1 MRLIILVELFLYLF
15 RLILMSDIKYISEKY
30 FEKNAKQYTEDYYL
44 SQIRHPKWQRQ
55 KTIEKLVN
63 KFFKSSSCK
72 ILNLGCGPGLLE
84 EKLSSFGFLGIG
96 IDSSP
101 AMINLA
107 KQRALDKGFSE
118 KWQFILGDCEDTKLN
133 SGEFDCIIA
142 SGLIEYMPNDE
153 KLLKEVKRL
162 LKDDG
167 ILILNITNLFGWSTC
182 LNRIGH
188 YLKKSRKIVNIVN
201 FIKKEYL
208 KEKVAVN
215 KLNFFPRKH
224 FPALFIRRA
233 NKNGFELL
241 FSEYQGFTV
250 LPSPL
255 DLIFNIFPSN
265 LNYKLDFLRKTP
277 LKFIGASNLLAMRK
291 KVDD

>member
-1 MRLIILVELFLYLF
+1 
-15 RLILMSDIKYISEKY
+15 MSNIKSLSEKY
-30 FEKNAKQYTEDYYL
+30 FDKNAEKYTKDYYL
-44 SQIRHPKWQRQ
+44 NQIRHPKWQRQ
-55 KTIEKLVN
+55 KKIEELVK

-84 EKLSSFGFLGIG
+84 ENLSSFGFFGIG
-96 IDSSP
+96 LDSSP

-107 KQRALDKGFSE
+107 KKRSLEKSFSK
-118 KWQFILGDCEDTKLN
+118 KWQFFVGDCENTKLN
-133 SGEFDCIIA
+133 SGEFDCVIA

-182 LNRIGH
+182 LNRISH
-188 YLKKSRKIVNIVN
+188 YLKKSSKIVNIAN
-201 FIKKEYL
+201 FVKKKYF
-208 KEKVAVN
+208 KEKVTVN

-233 NKNGFELL
+233 NKNGFQLL

-255 DLIFNIFPSN
+255 DLIFNIIPGD
-265 LNYKLDFLRKTP
+265 LNYKLDFLKKTP
-277 LKFIGASNLLAMRK
+277 LKFIGASNLLALRK
-291 KVDD
+291 NK

>member
-1 MRLIILVELFLYLF
+1 
-15 RLILMSDIKYISEKY
+15 MSNIKSMSEKY
-30 FEKNAKQYTEDYYL
+30 FDKNAQKYTEDYYL

-55 KTIEKLVN
+55 KTIEKLVK

-84 EKLSSFGFLGIG
+84 ESLSSFGFFGIG

-101 AMINLA
+101 SMINLA
-107 KQRALDKGFSE
+107 RNRSLEKGFSE
-118 KWQFILGDCEDTKLN
+118 KWQFFVEDCENTKLS
-133 SGEFDCIIA
+133 SGEFDCVIA

-188 YLKKSRKIVNIVN
+188 YLKKSSKIVNIAN

-208 KEKVAVN
+208 KEKVKVN
-215 KLNFFPRKH
+215 ILNFLPRKH
-224 FPALFIRRA
+224 FPALFIRKA

-255 DLIFNIFPSN
+255 DLIFNIIPGD
-265 LNYKLDFLRKTP
+265 LNHKLDFLRHTP
-277 LKFIGASNLLAMRK
+277 LKFFGSSNLLAIRK
-291 KVDD
+291 KSK

>member
-1 MRLIILVELFLYLF
+1 
-15 RLILMSDIKYISEKY
+15 MSNIKSISEKY
-30 FEKNAKQYTEDYYL
+30 FDKNAKKYTEDYYL

-55 KTIEKLVN
+55 KTIEKLVK

-84 EKLSSFGFLGIG
+84 EKLSSFGFFGVG

-101 AMINLA
+101 SMINLA
-107 KQRALDKGFSE
+107 KKRSLEKSFSE
-118 KWQFILGDCEDTKLN
+118 KWQFFVGDCENTKLN
-133 SGEFDCIIA
+133 SGEFDCVIA

-188 YLKKSRKIVNIVN
+188 YLKKSKKIVNLVN

-208 KEKVAVN
+208 NEKVAVN

-224 FPALFIRRA
+224 IPALFIKKA
-233 NKNGFELL
+233 NKNGFELIS
-241 FSEYQGFTV
+241 SEYQGFTV

-255 DLIFNIFPSN
+255 DLIFNIIPGD
-265 LNYKLDFLRKTP
+265 LNHKLDFLRHTP
-277 LKFIGASNLLAMRK
+277 LKFLGASNLLAIRK
-291 KVDD
+291 KVND

>member
-1 MRLIILVELFLYLF
+1 
-15 RLILMSDIKYISEKY
+15 MSDIKYISGKY
-30 FEKNAKQYTEDYYL
+30 FDKNAKQYTEDYYL

-72 ILNLGCGPGLLE
+72 IINLGCGPGLLE
-84 EKLSSFGFLGIG
+84 EKLSSFGFFGIG
-96 IDSSP
+96 IDSSQ

-107 KQRALDKGFSE
+107 RERSLDKGFSE
-118 KWQFILGDCEDTKLN
+118 KWQFIEGDCEDTKLN
-133 SGEFDCIIA
+133 SGGFDCVIA

-153 KLLKEVKRL
+153 KLLKEVNRL

-167 ILILNITNLFGWSTC
+167 ILILNINNLFGWSTI

-188 YLKKSRKIVNIVN
+188 YLKKSRRIVNIVN
-201 FIKKEYL
+201 FIKKKYL

-224 FPALFIRRA
+224 FPAFFIRRA
-233 NKNGFELL
+233 KKNGFELL

-255 DLIFNIFPSN
+255 DLIFNIIPGN

-277 LKFIGASNLLAMRK
+277 LKFLGASNLLAMRK
-291 KVDD
+291 K